1 MESVENFQLS
11 LEKAKRTLDAADRM
25 IYTIYPI
32 VKENKLFIKILEELY
47 SSLIDLIKAILQ
59 YEYIYKRIK
68 LYTDAETNFETFIEC
83 ASRYNIP
90 QEEISDIRKV
100 FFLFEKHKQS
110 SMGFVRNDKF
120 VIMSDNLRTESITLD
135 ALKHYLNTTRDI
147 LHKAE
152 DILTHRSFNY

>member
-11 LEKAKRTLDAADRM
+11 LEKAKKTLDAADRL
-25 IYTIYPI
+25 IYMIYPI
-32 VKENKLFIKILEELY
+32 IKENRLFIKILEELY

-68 LYTDAETNFETFIEC
+68 LYADAETNFETFTEC

-90 QEEISDIRKV
+90 REEISDVRKV
-100 FFLFEKHKQS
+100 FFLFEKHKRCP
-110 SMGFVRNDKF
+110 MEFVRKDNF
-120 VIMSDNLRTESITLD
+120 VMLSDNLGIETINLNT
-135 ALKHYLNTTRDI
+135 LKHYLSTAKDI

-152 DILTHRSFNY
+152 EVLSRKIL